1 MAQRKLIRSQQQWHP
16 DCANSFDRNRER
28 REREEEDAWL
38 REAEHRHGRT
48 GMTHLVPKE
57 LLAKRWLCQ
66 VAPCLINGSCPEVNA
81 HQPGH

>member
-16 DCANSFDRNRER
+16 DCVNSFDRNRER
-28 REREEEDAWL
+28 REREEEDAWR

-48 GMTHLVPKE
+48 GMAHLVPKE
-57 LLAKRWLCQ
+57 LLGKRWLCQ
-66 VAPCLINGSCPEVNA
+66 VAPSLINGSCPEVNA